1 MNGDKS
7 SFSSIWPFMI
17 DLDFDFGEGVT
28 LFINELTLSG
38 EPAKFSIMSLKWFLA
53 IFKGESRFLPF
64 PDAGSI

>member
-1 MNGDKS
+1 
-7 SFSSIWPFMI
+7 MI